1 MKPSITSRELLA
13 QVGASTE
20 EEPEFPPCYRHLLI
34 TSVITF
40 VSANKLRKALN
51 DQGDDVSLRDVLE
64 WQRAMREWLGLP
76 EAGRGKPSDE
86 YRDEVKKWLQENGS
100 PSLEEI
106 DAGWIPVHRRE
117 KNSKQLPKLS
127 PRYQQIIDEH
137 RVQVAK
143 LNATTDN
150 EEVWFL
156 MSRFLNPGNQT
167 EHVHEKTAHD
177 PDELAKHKEEL
188 VVDNIDQD
196 PDFGD
201 GAGA

>member
-13 QVGASTE
+13 EVGASTE

-40 VSANKLRKALN
+40 VSAKKLQNAMNNR
-51 DQGDDVSLRDVLE
+51 GDDVSLRDVLE

-86 YRDEVKKWLQENGS
+86 YRNDVKMWLQQNGN

-106 DAGWIPVHRRE
+106 DAGWIPAHRRE
-117 KNSKQLPKLS
+117 IYARQLPKLS
-127 PRYQQIIDEH
+127 PKYQKIMDEH

-143 LNATTDN
+143 LKATTDD
-150 EEVWFL
+150 EEVRFL
-156 MSRFLNPGNQT
+156 MSRFLNRGDQT
-167 EHVHEKTAHD
+167 EQVNEKSAD
-177 PDELAKHKEEL
+177 ESDELPTHKEEL
-188 VVDNIDQD
+188 VVEKVEQD
-196 PDFGD
+196 PDFEED
-201 GAGA
+201 AVA

>member
-13 QVGASTE
+13 QVGASAE

-40 VSANKLRKALN
+40 VSAKKLRKALN
-51 DQGDDVSLRDVLE
+51 DQGYDVSLRDVLE

-86 YRDEVKKWLQENGS
+86 YRNEVKKWLRENGS

-106 DAGWIPVHRRE
+106 DAGWIPAHRRE
-117 KNSKQLPKLS
+117 IYAGQLPKLS
-127 PRYQQIIDEH
+127 PKYQKIMDEH

-143 LNATTDN
+143 LKATTDD
-150 EEVWFL
+150 EEVRFL
-156 MSRFLNPGNQT
+156 ISRFLNRGNQT
-167 EHVHEKTAHD
+167 ELVHKKSAGD
-177 PDELAKHKEEL
+177 PDGVPSPMEEL
-188 VVDNIDQD
+188 VAQKVGQD
-196 PDFGD
+196 PGIGKD
-201 GAGA
+201 AGA

>member
-13 QVGASTE
+13 QVGASAE

-40 VSANKLRKALN
+40 VSAKKLQKALN
-51 DQGDDVSLRDVLE
+51 NRGDDVSLRDVSE

-86 YRDEVKKWLQENGS
+86 YRNEVRKWLRENGS
-100 PSLEEI
+100 PSPEEI
-106 DAGWIPVHRRE
+106 DAGWIPAHRRE
-117 KNSKQLPKLS
+117 KNSGQLPKLS
-127 PRYQQIIDEH
+127 PRYQQIMDEH

-143 LNATTDN
+143 LNATTDD

-156 MSRFLNPGNQT
+156 MSRFLNLENQT
-167 EHVHEKTAHD
+167 EQVHEKSADD
-177 PDELAKHKEEL
+177 PDELTTQKEEL
-188 VVDNIDQD
+188 VVEKIDHD
-196 PDFGD
+196 PDFGED
-201 GAGA
+201 AGA

>member
-1 MKPSITSRELLA
+1 MKSSITSRELLTEA
-13 QVGASTE
+13 GASTV
-20 EEPEFPPCYRHLLI
+20 EEPEFPPCYRPLLI

-40 VSANKLRKALN
+40 VSARKFQQALN
-51 DQGDDVSLRDVLE
+51 KRGDEVSLRDVLE

-86 YRDEVKKWLQENGS
+86 YRNKVRTWLHENGN
-100 PSLEEI
+100 PTPEQI
-106 DAGWIPVHRRE
+106 DAGWAPAHRRDD
-117 KNSKQLPKLS
+117 KAGQLRKLS
-127 PRYQQIIDEH
+127 PRYQQIMDEH

-167 EHVHEKTAHD
+167 EHVHEKTADD

-188 VVDNIDQD
+188 VVENIDQD

-201 GAGA
+201 DAGA